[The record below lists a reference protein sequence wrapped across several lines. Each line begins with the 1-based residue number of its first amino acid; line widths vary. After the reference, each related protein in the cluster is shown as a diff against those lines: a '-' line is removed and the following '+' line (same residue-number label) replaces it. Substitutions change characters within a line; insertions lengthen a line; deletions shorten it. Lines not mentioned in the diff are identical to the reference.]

1 MSEYLLVRVQPRA
14 SRARITVEEEGVK
27 VYTTAPPVD
36 GEANEAVVELMSKA
50 LKIAKTRISIIS
62 GQTSRNKR
70 VVVSG
75 MTPAEIL
82 DQLGA
87 LPGNV

>member
-14 SRARITVEEEGVK
+14 SRNRIAVEAEGVK

-36 GEANEAVVELMSKA
+36 GEANEAVIEMVSKA
-50 LKIAKTRISIIS
+50 LKIAKSRVEITA
-62 GQTSRNKR
+62 GHTGRNKR
-70 VVVSG
+70 VVVTG
-75 MTPAEIL
+75 MTPIEIIA
-82 DQLGA
+82 QLCA

>member
-1 MSEYLLVRVQPRA
+1 MSDYLLVRVQPRA